1 MIIRWFY
8 ISLWFYSL
16 YSVSIRVVILSLSDF
31 GEVSFCQ
38 ISSQLG
44 QSFCAA
50 WGELNHESPDESQDI
65 TWKGRLEKA
74 RVEWEL
80 LTSECCILELS
91 HEVIMPASSPSFKI
105 SYDHLWFSILPALF
119 YMCILLN
126 FASYSFYRFLGCTLY
141 INIFTIIIF
150 LDVVCK

>member
-1 MIIRWFY
+1 MAKVVSHAWKIIIWFY

-16 YSVSIRVVILSLSDF
+16 YSVSIRIVILSLSDF
-31 GEVSFCQ
+31 GEVVSFCQ

-50 WGELNHESPDESQDI
+50 RGELSHESPDESQDT

-91 HEVIMPASSPSFKI
+91 HEGNNACLQPKFQDKLSPPFISHFTCLILYVHFIKI
-105 SYDHLWFSILPALF
+105 CL
-119 YMCILLN
+119 
-126 FASYSFYRFLGCTLY
+126 TLS
-141 INIFTIIIF
+141 
-150 LDVVCK
+150 L